1 MDRIDQGDFA
11 AARVLIGQSIEAT
24 QVACAP
30 FASMDEVIEEC
41 AALEEVAQSLDDRN
55 QDRMSRKKLAYAAY
69 SRRTGKI
76 S

>member
-1 MDRIDQGDFA
+1 
-11 AARVLIGQSIEAT
+11 
-24 QVACAP
+24 
-30 FASMDEVIEEC
+30 MDEVIEEC

-55 QDRMSRKKLAYAAY
+55 QDRMSRKKLAYGAY